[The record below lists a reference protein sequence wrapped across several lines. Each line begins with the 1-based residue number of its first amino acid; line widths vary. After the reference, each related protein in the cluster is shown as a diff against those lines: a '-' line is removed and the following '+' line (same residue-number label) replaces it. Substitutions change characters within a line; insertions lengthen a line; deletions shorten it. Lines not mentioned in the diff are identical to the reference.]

1 MSAAAEAALDPE
13 RERRP
18 GLFRNWRFIAL
29 FVAQGASQVAQSAIL
44 FTLLILV
51 LRETDSTFNTSI
63 LVFAFITP
71 SLVFGVAAGVLVDR
85 WNKRSVLIYISL
97 LRMASCLVYLLV
109 SDDLVPLLVNTVAFS
124 TFSQF
129 FTPAQVA
136 LIPSMVRREQLVS
149 ANGVFN
155 FTLMVSQF
163 AGLVF
168 VAPTLLISLGAES
181 VFVVCSLLYT
191 LSALAAASLPDI
203 EQGRHF
209 SVPIAELNL
218 YGSIRE
224 EILRGWGLL
233 RSDPVI
239 GLATAQLT
247 LSATLVLLFSIL
259 VPRFLRDVLELDPDK
274 AVIVFAPTGIG
285 AIIALRTLPWFTARL
300 PLLRVTLIGLIGI
313 AVSVFLMS
321 LVEPF
326 GSLLAQWQD
335 IDPFKEDPER
345 LAGLSILA
353 AISMAIAA
361 PIGLS
366 YALVN
371 SPAQTILQERTPP
384 ELRAQVFAT
393 QLAFANVVSI
403 LPLLVVGA
411 MTDLIGVSMM
421 LLGVSILVAIS
432 AAASVWVERRYI
444 PKGVPEEAAVAEA
457 RAV

>member
-1 MSAAAEAALDPE
+1 
-13 RERRP
+13 
-18 GLFRNWRFIAL
+18 
-29 FVAQGASQVAQSAIL
+29 
-44 FTLLILV
+44 
-51 LRETDSTFNTSI
+51 
-63 LVFAFITP
+63 
-71 SLVFGVAAGVLVDR
+71 
-85 WNKRSVLIYISL
+85 
-97 LRMASCLVYLLV
+97 
-109 SDDLVPLLVNTVAFS
+109 
-124 TFSQF
+124 
-129 FTPAQVA
+129 
-136 LIPSMVRREQLVS
+136 
-149 ANGVFN
+149 
-155 FTLMVSQF
+155 
-163 AGLVF
+163 
-168 VAPTLLISLGAES
+168 
-181 VFVVCSLLYT
+181 
-191 LSALAAASLPDI
+191 
-203 EQGRHF
+203 
-209 SVPIAELNL
+209 
-218 YGSIRE
+218 
-224 EILRGWGLL
+224 
-233 RSDPVI
+233 
-239 GLATAQLT
+239 
-247 LSATLVLLFSIL
+247 
-259 VPRFLRDVLELDPDK
+259 
-274 AVIVFAPTGIG
+274 VIVFAPTGIG

>member
-1 MSAAAEAALDPE
+1 MSAAASAAPE
-13 RERRP
+13 PARQRRP
-18 GLFRNWRFIAL
+18 GLFRNWRFVAL

-85 WNKRSVLIYISL
+85 WNKRSVLIYTSL
-97 LRMASCLVYLLV
+97 ARMVACLAYLFFT
-109 SDDLVPLLVNTVAFS
+109 DDLWPLYVNTVAFS

-136 LIPSMVRREQLVS
+136 LIPSIVRREQLVT

-155 FTLMVSQF
+155 FTLMISQF

-168 VAPTLLISLGAES
+168 VAPTLLISLGAEA
-181 VFVVCSLLYT
+181 VFIVTSLLYT
-191 LSALAAASLPDI
+191 VSALAAAALPDI
-203 EQGRHF
+203 ERGKDFQMPF
-209 SVPIAELNL
+209 KELRL
-218 YGSIRE
+218 LASIRE
-224 EILRGWGLL
+224 EVRRGWSLL

-285 AIIALRTLPWFTARL
+285 AIVGLRALPWLTARM
-300 PLLRVTLIGLIGI
+300 PRLRVSLLGLLGI
-313 AVSVFLMS
+313 AISVFLMA

-353 AISMAIAA
+353 AVSMAIAA

-384 ELRAQVFAT
+384 ELRGQVFAT
-393 QLAFANVVSI
+393 QLAIANVVSI
-403 LPLLVVGA
+403 LPLLVIGGL
-411 MTDLIGVSMM
+411 TDFIGVSMV
-421 LLGVSILVAIS
+421 LLAIAILIGAS
-432 AAASVWVERRYI
+432 AAGSAWVERRYL
-444 PKGVPEEAAVAEA
+444 PDGRPEEPEVAPA
-457 RAV
+457 RPV

>member
-1 MSAAAEAALDPE
+1 MSAAADAASGPAE
-13 RERRP
+13 EGRP
-18 GLFRNWRFIAL
+18 DLFRNWRFVAL
-29 FVAQGASQVAQSAIL
+29 FVAQGASQLAQSAIL

-51 LRETDSTFNTSI
+51 LRETDSTFNTSV

-71 SLVFGVAAGVLVDR
+71 SLIFGVAAGVLVDR
-85 WNKRSVLIYISL
+85 WNKRSVLIYTSL
-97 LRMASCLVYLLV
+97 ARMAASLGYLVF
-109 SDDLVPLLVNTVAFS
+109 SDDLLPLYANTILFS

-136 LIPSMVRREQLVS
+136 LIPSIVRREQLVT

-155 FTLMVSQF
+155 FTLMLSQF

-181 VFVVCSLLYT
+181 VFVVTSLLYT
-191 LSALAAASLPDI
+191 ISALAAAALPDV
-203 EQGRHF
+203 EKGKQF
-209 SVPIAELNL
+209 KVPIGELRL
-218 YGSIRE
+218 LASIRE
-224 EILRGWGLL
+224 ELRRGWTLL

-285 AIIALRTLPWFTARL
+285 AIIGLRALPWFTARL
-300 PLLRVTLIGLIGI
+300 PKLRVSLIGLIGI
-313 AVSVFLMS
+313 AISVFLMA

-335 IDPFKEDPER
+335 IDPFKEDSER

-366 YALVN
+366 YALIN
-371 SPAQTILQERTPP
+371 SPAQTVLQERTPP
-384 ELRAQVFAT
+384 EHRGQVFAT

-403 LPLLVVGA
+403 LPLLVIGGL
-411 MTDLIGVSMM
+411 TDLIGVSMM
-421 LLGVSILVAIS
+421 LLAVAVLIAL
-432 AAASVWVERRYI
+432 AAFGSVWMEQKYLPPGTVEE
-444 PKGVPEEAAVAEA
+444 PPLAGA
-457 RAV
+457 RTV

>member
-1 MSAAAEAALDPE
+1 MSAAAEAA
-13 RERRP
+13 REPARENQP
-18 GLFRNWRFIAL
+18 GLFRNWRFVAL

-63 LVFAFITP
+63 LVFTFIAP

-97 LRMASCLVYLLV
+97 LRMATCLVYLLV
-109 SDDLVPLLVNTVAFS
+109 SDDLVPLLANTLAFS

-136 LIPSMVRREQLVS
+136 LIPSIVRREQLVS

-155 FTLMVSQF
+155 FTLMISQF

-168 VAPTLLISLGAES
+168 LAPTLLISLGAEA
-181 VFVVCSLLYT
+181 VFIVCSVLYT
-191 LSALAAASLPDI
+191 LSALAAVALPDI
-203 EQGRHF
+203 ERGRDF
-209 SVPIAELNL
+209 SVSIGELNL
-218 YGSIRE
+218 VGSVRE
-224 EILRGWGLL
+224 EIWRGWSLL
-233 RSDPVI
+233 RADPVI

-285 AIIALRTLPWFTARL
+285 AIIGLRALPWFTARL
-300 PLLRVTLIGLIGI
+300 PKLRVTLIGLVGI
-313 AVSVFLMS
+313 AISVFLMA

-345 LAGLSILA
+345 LAGLSVLA

-366 YALVN
+366 YALIN

-384 ELRAQVFAT
+384 ELRGQVFAT
-393 QLAFANVVSI
+393 QLAFANVVSV
-403 LPLLVVGA
+403 LPLLAIGG

-421 LLGVSILVAIS
+421 LLAVAILIAFS
-432 AAASVWVERRYI
+432 AMASVWVERRYI
-444 PKGVPEEAAVAEA
+444 SEGVLEEPPVAGA